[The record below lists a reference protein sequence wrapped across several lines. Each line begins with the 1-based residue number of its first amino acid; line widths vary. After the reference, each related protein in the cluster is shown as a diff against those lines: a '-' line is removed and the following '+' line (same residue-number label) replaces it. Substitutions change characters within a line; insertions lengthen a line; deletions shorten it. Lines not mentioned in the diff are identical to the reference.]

1 MTPAWG
7 HTEVERAR
15 EQVPGRGRSRPRE
28 LDRED
33 VRNPPRERREAGQ
46 TDGQDR
52 IHQGVRLTQA
62 LPEVYT
68 AGETG
73 R

>member
-1 MTPAWG
+1 MAGLTPAWG

-33 VRNPPRERREAGQ
+33 VRNPPRERGERLDRQMDRTGYIRE
-46 TDGQDR
+46 
-52 IHQGVRLTQA
+52 
-62 LPEVYT
+62 
-68 AGETG
+68 
-73 R
+73 